1 MDNFKS
7 FNEFLKEQHGGAP
20 EIQAAPKE
28 PPSQQPSP
36 EEPPKEP
43 VKKKKHKKESSHT
56 GSSVKNYV
64 FGGVVVVLA
73 GILALFLLPI
83 PLGYISLTGT
93 DVLTVDDILFEGKIR
108 QPVNVP
114 QVSTTDL
121 TRRLS
126 KDIRVS
132 SVTVTRKFPFVLSVD
147 ITDRRPVA
155 IVQDQFGYA
164 FVDADGMVM
173 DTTQSIKKVEVP
185 LITGKKM
192 GNLLLGD
199 RISGDDVAKALDFL
213 NNLSPDGLKVF
224 SEINIGNADSI
235 KAYTRDGITVRLGE
249 GDNMADRAKLAEN
262 MVGDVKA
269 RKLSVE
275 YVDANLASPFIKL
288 KK

>member
-7 FNEFLKEQHGGAP
+7 FNEFLKEQHGQKP
-20 EIQAAPKE
+20 EIQDRQPASPE
-28 PPSQQPSP
+28 PPSPVEQP
-36 EEPPKEP
+36 EEP
-43 VKKKKHKKESSHT
+43 VRKKKRKKENHHA
-56 GSSVKNYV
+56 GSSMKNYI

-83 PLGYISLTGT
+83 PLGYISLSGT
-93 DVLTVDDILFEGKIR
+93 NVLTVDDILFEGKIR
-108 QPVNVP
+108 QPVNVL
-114 QVSTTDL
+114 QVSTSDL

-164 FVDADGMVM
+164 FVDAEGMVM
-173 DTTQSIKKVEVP
+173 DTTQSIKKVDVP

-199 RISGDDVAKALDFL
+199 KINGDDVARALDFL
-213 NNLSPDGLKVF
+213 NSLSPDGLKVF
-224 SEINIGNADSI
+224 SEINIGNPDSI
-235 KAYTRDGITVRLGE
+235 MADTRDGINVRLGD
-249 GDNMADRAKLAEN
+249 GSNMAEQAKLAEN

>member
-7 FNEFLKEQHGGAP
+7 FNEFLKEQHGQKP
-20 EIQAAPKE
+20 EMQDMQPASPE
-28 PPSQQPSP
+28 PPSP
-36 EEPPKEP
+36 EEPPEEP
-43 VKKKKHKKESSHT
+43 VRKKKRKKESRHT
-56 GSSVKNYV
+56 GSSMKNYV

-83 PLGYISLTGT
+83 PLGYISLSGT
-93 DVLTVDDILFEGKIR
+93 NVLTVDDILFEGKIR
-108 QPVNVP
+108 QPVNVL
-114 QVSTTDL
+114 QVSPSDL

-155 IVQDQFGYA
+155 IMQDQFGYA
-164 FVDADGMVM
+164 FVDAEGMVM
-173 DTTQSIKKVEVP
+173 DTTQSIKKVDVP

-199 RISGDDVAKALDFL
+199 KVTGDDVARALDFL
-213 NNLSPDGLKVF
+213 NSLSPDGLKVF
-224 SEINIGNADSI
+224 SEINIGNPDSI
-235 KAYTRDGITVRLGE
+235 MAYTRDGINVRLGD
-249 GDNMADRAKLAEN
+249 GSNMAEQAKLAEN